1 MTPNPPNDPA
11 TDLFQSIHANNLEA
25 VRQLLQLEPE
35 LLTALSPTGLSP
47 VLFATYYGRPEV
59 LRLLLEAGAPLSV
72 FEAAATGELAALR
85 GHLDARPDLV
95 NAVSA
100 DGFTLLGLAAFFGR
114 EEVAAEL
121 LARGADVTRAS
132 ENAMNVQPL
141 HSAAAG
147 DHTALALRLLAAGA
161 DVNAAQHGGFTPLM
175 SAAQSGNAALVGA
188 LLAAGAD
195 PAARTEGGQDAAT
208 LAREEGHASVLA
220 ILSAPTH
227 DAEESRNVP
236 PAPVD
241 ETGGMTDN
249 RDRRPGDLPSGKLPV
264 NELTGQPDAHTG
276 FQTPDPKDDHQEHYA
291 TTPAD
296 DRVGSSDA
304 GKYVPPQVEDPKAV
318 TGQFDHLATRDPAAM
333 EHALEDPE
341 FAGAQ
346 TVAGIGVDSTLMDS
360 VAPVGLGI
368 STGRA
373 FVEEHHQSAVDRNP
387 GYTPPSEA
395 GPRHVSEQP
404 GDLPPG
410 ATEELKNSVRG
421 EGRD

>member
-1 MTPNPPNDPA
+1 MPPDPPNDPA
-11 TDLFQSIHANNLEA
+11 TDLFQSIHANNVGA

-47 VLFATYYGRPEV
+47 VLFATYYGRPAI

-72 FEAAATGELAALR
+72 FEAAATGEIAALQ

-95 NAVSA
+95 NALSA
-100 DGFTLLGLAAFFGR
+100 DGFTPLGLAAFFGR
-114 EEVAAEL
+114 EAVAAEL
-121 LARGADVTRAS
+121 LARGADVNRAS
-132 ENAMNVQPL
+132 ENALRVQPL

-147 DHTALALRLLAAGA
+147 NHPALALRLLAAGA

-175 SAAQSGNAALVGA
+175 SAAQNGNAALVEA

-195 PAARTEGGQDAAT
+195 PAARTNDDQDAAD
-208 LAREEGHASVLA
+208 LARKEGHTSILA
-220 ILSAPTH
+220 LLSAPPH

-236 PAPVD
+236 RAAVG

-264 NELTGQPDAHTG
+264 NELTGQPDTHTG
-276 FQTPDPKDDHQEHYA
+276 YQTPDPKDNHEEHYA
-291 TTPAD
+291 TTPAE
-296 DRVGSSDA
+296 DRAGSADQ
-304 GKYVPPQVEDPKAV
+304 GKYEPVQAQDPKAV

-346 TVAGIGVDSTLMDS
+346 TVAGIGVDNDLMNS

-373 FVEEHHQSAVDRNP
+373 FVEEHHQSAADRNP

-410 ATEELKNSVRG
+410 ATEELKNAVRG